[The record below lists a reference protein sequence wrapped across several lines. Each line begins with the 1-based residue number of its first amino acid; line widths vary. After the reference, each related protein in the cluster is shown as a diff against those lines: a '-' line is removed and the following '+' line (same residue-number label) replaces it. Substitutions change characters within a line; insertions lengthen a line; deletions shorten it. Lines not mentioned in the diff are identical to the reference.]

1 MVVDGTWVYRC
12 PICGKALQHIEPGS
26 VIYNTPIYCRRCK
39 VSHYPTILR
48 GGSWIQTSPSPSHMY
63 RRRNDNENENLHRH
77 ENY

>member
-39 VSHYPTILR
+39 VSHYPTIFEGRELDMDVPFPITH
-48 GGSWIQTSPSPSHMY
+48 IQT
-63 RRRNDNENENLHRH
+63 EE
-77 ENY
+77 

>member
-39 VSHYPTILR
+39 GRELDTDVPFPLKT
-48 GGSWIQTSPSPSHMY
+48 
-63 RRRNDNENENLHRH
+63 E
-77 ENY
+77 